1 MLIKDSFPGRKD
13 GGYTRLFNNE
23 DIGSLLSAIQ
33 ASVIRSGNNL
43 QSIIELHS
51 QHLTD
56 IDFDAFTNG
65 KLINGKYLFTNSL
78 IKTKLKV
85 FINCTHEPDFV
96 FVIICDKNCYIIEIK
111 DGDTFDTKKS
121 AGEVKHMREFAEC
134 FSNKFS
140 SYNVFIRYCMF
151 NQDNKKSIVDGLKK
165 NITTDEAMTGKE
177 LCDLLGI
184 SYSNILEQR
193 KKLAPENIDFF
204 VEKLLDIPLVK
215 DKIMMRI

>member
-1 MLIKDSFPGRKD
+1 MLIKESFPGRKD

-23 DIGSLLSAIQ
+23 EIGSLLSAIQ

-43 QSIIELHS
+43 QNIIEIHS

-56 IDFDAFTNG
+56 IDFETFVFGN
-65 KLINGKYLFTNSL
+65 LLNGKYLFTSNL
-78 IKTKLKV
+78 IKNKLKV
-85 FINCTHEPDFV
+85 HIKCSHEPDFV
-96 FVIICDKNCYIIEIK
+96 YVVICDKDCYIIEIK

-134 FSNKFS
+134 FSNTFID
-140 SYNVFIRYCMF
+140 YNVKIRYCMF

-165 NITTDEAMTGKE
+165 NITVEEAMTGKE

-184 SYSNILEQR
+184 SYSSIIEQR
-193 KKLAPENIDFF
+193 KKSAPENIDFF
-204 VEKLLDIPLVK
+204 VSKLLDIPLVK
-215 DKIMMRI
+215 QKIQERL

>member
-43 QSIIELHS
+43 QSIIALHS

-56 IDFDAFTNG
+56 IDFDAFTSG

-78 IKTKLKV
+78 IKSKLKV
-85 FINCTHEPDFV
+85 FINCSHEPDFV

-165 NITTDEAMTGKE
+165 NITTEEAMTGKE

-184 SYSNILEQR
+184 SYSNIIEQR
-193 KKLAPENIDFF
+193 KKLAPENIDYF
-204 VEKLLDIPLVK
+204 VEKLLDIPIVK
-215 DKIMMRI
+215 QKIINKL

>member
-43 QSIIELHS
+43 QSIIALHS

-56 IDFDAFTNG
+56 IDFDAFTSG
-65 KLINGKYLFTNSL
+65 RLINGKYLFTNSL
-78 IKTKLKV
+78 IKSKLKV
-85 FINCTHEPDFV
+85 FINCSHEPDFV

-165 NITTDEAMTGKE
+165 NITTEEAMTGKE

-184 SYSNILEQR
+184 SYSNIIEQR
-193 KKLAPENIDFF
+193 KKLAPENIDYF
-204 VEKLLDIPLVK
+204 VEKLLDIPIVK
-215 DKIMMRI
+215 QKIINKL

>member
-56 IDFDAFTNG
+56 IDFDAFISG
-65 KLINGKYLFTNSL
+65 KLVNGKYLFTNSL
-78 IKTKLKV
+78 IKSKLKV
-85 FINCTHEPDFV
+85 HINCSHEPDFV
-96 FVIICDKNCYIIEIK
+96 YVIICDKNCYIIEIK

-134 FSNKFS
+134 FSNTFKEYS
-140 SYNVFIRYCMF
+140 VKIKYCMF

-165 NITTDEAMTGKE
+165 NITTEEAMTGKE

-184 SYSNILEQR
+184 SYTNILEQR
-193 KKLAPENIDFF
+193 KKLAPENVDFF
-204 VEKLLDIPLVK
+204 IEKLLDIPVVK
-215 DKIMMRI
+215 DKIRNKI

>member
-56 IDFDAFTNG
+56 IDFDAFISG
-65 KLINGKYLFTNSL
+65 RLINGKYLFTNSL
-78 IKTKLKV
+78 IKSKLKV
-85 FINCTHEPDFV
+85 FINCSHEPDFV

-140 SYNVFIRYCMF
+140 SSNVFIRYCMF

-165 NITTDEAMTGKE
+165 NITTEEAMTGKE

-184 SYSNILEQR
+184 SYSNIIEQR

-204 VEKLLDIPLVK
+204 VEQLLHIPIVKQKIINKL
-215 DKIMMRI
+215 

>member
-56 IDFDAFTNG
+56 IDFDAFISG
-65 KLINGKYLFTNSL
+65 GLINGKYLFTNSL
-78 IKTKLKV
+78 IKSKLKV
-85 FINCTHEPDFV
+85 FINCSHEPDFV

-134 FSNKFS
+134 FSDKFS

-165 NITTDEAMTGKE
+165 NITTEEAMTGKE

-184 SYSNILEQR
+184 SYSNIIEQR
-193 KKLAPENIDFF
+193 KKLAPENIDYF
-204 VEKLLDIPLVK
+204 VERLLDIPIVK
-215 DKIMMRI
+215 QKIINKL

>member
-56 IDFDAFTNG
+56 IDFDAFISG
-65 KLINGKYLFTNSL
+65 RLINGKYLFTNSL
-78 IKTKLKV
+78 IKSKLKV
-85 FINCTHEPDFV
+85 FINCSHEPDLV

-165 NITTDEAMTGKE
+165 NITTEEAMTGKE

-184 SYSNILEQR
+184 SYSNIIEQR
-193 KKLAPENIDFF
+193 KKLAPENIDYF
-204 VEKLLDIPLVK
+204 VERLLDIPIVK
-215 DKIMMRI
+215 QKIINKL